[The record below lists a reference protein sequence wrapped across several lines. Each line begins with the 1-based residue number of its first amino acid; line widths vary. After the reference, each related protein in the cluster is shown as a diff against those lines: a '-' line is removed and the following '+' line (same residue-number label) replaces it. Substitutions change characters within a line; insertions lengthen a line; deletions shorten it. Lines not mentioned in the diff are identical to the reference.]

1 MVKKIS
7 EKILQGIAGSPHLF
21 FFLDYDGTLTPI
33 VARPGMASLSR
44 EQREILLELSRQK
57 NVRVGVISGRT
68 LEDVKKRVGIP
79 GIIYAGNHGLELERV
94 KTKRVHPA
102 AIAFGQVI
110 RKLMPRLESAFSVFP
125 EVLVEDK
132 TFSVSVHYR
141 QLAEDKIEFAKMLLL
156 KEVGTFLSR
165 SQIVFAEGKKVW
177 EIRPPTEWNKGKT
190 VLWLLGNLS
199 GHSQKATL
207 PVYIGDD
214 VTDEDAFRAIGNH
227 GITIRVT
234 DTPSE
239 PSHAQ
244 YFLHSAHEVYAFFK
258 KVITLR
264 QGKGLR
270 DG

>member
-1 MVKKIS
+1 MKKIS
-7 EKILQGIAGSPHLF
+7 EKILQKIANSPHLF

-44 EQREILLELSRQK
+44 DQREILLELSGLK
-57 NVRVGVISGRT
+57 NVRIGLISGRT
-68 LEDVKKRVGIP
+68 LEDVKKCIGIP

-102 AIAFGQVI
+102 AIAFRQLI
-110 RKLMPRLESAFSVFP
+110 KRLMPRLDLAFSVFP
-125 EVLVEDK
+125 EMLVEDK
-132 TFSVSVHYR
+132 TFSISVHYR
-141 QLAEDKIEFAKMLLL
+141 QLPEDKIEFAKMLLL

-190 VLWLLGNLS
+190 VLWLLGSLS

-214 VTDEDAFRAIGNH
+214 VTDEDAFKAIGHH
-227 GITIRVT
+227 GVTIRVT
-234 DTPSE
+234 EAPSE
-239 PSHAQ
+239 PSKAE
-244 YFLHSAHEVYAFFK
+244 YFLRSSHEVYEFFQR
-258 KVITLR
+258 IIRIR
-264 QGKGLR
+264 QGNAS
-270 DG
+270 

>member
-1 MVKKIS
+1 MRCLNDKIG
-7 EKILQGIAGSPHLF
+7 KRIAQAPRVF

-44 EQREILLELSRQK
+44 DQREILLELSKQR
-57 NVRVGVISGRT
+57 NVRIGVISGRT
-68 LEDVKKRVGIP
+68 LEDVKKRIGIS

-102 AIAFGQVI
+102 AIAFRQLI
-110 RKLMPRLESAFSVFP
+110 KKLIPRLELAFSVFP
-125 EVLVEDK
+125 EILVEDK
-132 TFSVSVHYR
+132 TFSISVHYR
-141 QLAEDKIEFAKMLLL
+141 QLPEDKIEFARMLLL
-156 KEVGTFLSR
+156 KEVGIFLSR
-165 SQIVFAEGKKVW
+165 SQIVLAEGKKVW

-214 VTDEDAFRAIGNH
+214 VTDEDAFKAIGNH

-234 DTPSE
+234 NVPSE
-239 PSHAQ
+239 HSKAE
-244 YFLHSAHEVYAFFK
+244 YFLCSSDEVYDFFK
-258 KVITLR
+258 KIIRIR
-264 QGKGLR
+264 QGK
-270 DG
+270 DF